1 MCSLCGGLEQEQ
13 HWTDRLEGTGAEAEG
28 PAAWRQSRQAQVG
41 LANRILSQH
50 GLEVRDWD
58 AHTFVLSNRT
68 GQSELVPRLAAVWST
83 AERLGRCRCD
93 PLNPVLLSRLE
104 REEGVDEAAT

>member
-1 MCSLCGGLEQEQ
+1 MCALCGGIEQAR
-13 HWTDRLEGTGAEAEG
+13 HWTDRLEATESEAEG
-28 PAAWRQSRQAQVG
+28 PAAWLRSRQMQVA

-58 AHTFVLSNRT
+58 ANAFVLSNRT
-68 GQSELVPRLAAVWST
+68 GQSELVLRLAAVWSI

-93 PLNPVLLSRLE
+93 PLDPVLLSRLE
-104 REEGVDEAAT
+104 CEEGLDEAAT